1 MKGSG
6 NDEGAKIADMIL
18 GRLID
23 KYEKSR
29 SYIGENKVRQRFSI
43 RITDVFPGYA
53 DHSQIDIFRSVNDT
67 AEFLRRKGFVKI
79 DADPAGVI
87 RSVFLEIEKL
97 HDVYA
102 FLGRIPKSDTDTD
115 VRRVLDS
122 YINAND
128 ILCAFCKQQLER
140 LERNRSVRFFSGDL
154 REFENVLEAV
164 KEIHLIKE
172 EMFFREFSI
181 MVFRD
186 SKVFDGI
193 QGKVESLLFE
203 FGDFPEKESVL
214 ASFDLV
220 RTPSYVNFKGN
231 GRICVCDEVIDLRNL
246 RGRDIALSSGLL
258 PDIGSIEVFGKK
270 VITVENLTSF
280 HLFCEPD
287 FFVIYLGGFHNSVRG
302 AFIRRVFEQN
312 PDSEFFHFGDIDAG
326 GFHILDHLRR
336 STGVGFVPYC
346 MDVETLTR
354 FQEFWKPLSD
364 NDKKRLNM
372 MLEKYGSNGEFG
384 AVIGYMLRNECKL
397 EQEAV
402 RATGGDG
409 GFKPPSP
416 PAAPLTTKR
425 GKL

>member
-43 RITDVFPGYA
+43 RITDVYPGYA

-87 RSVFLEIEKL
+87 RSVFLEVGKL

-287 FFVIYLGGFHNSVRG
+287 FFVIYLGGFHNS
-302 AFIRRVFEQN
+302 
-312 PDSEFFHFGDIDAG
+312 
-326 GFHILDHLRR
+326 
-336 STGVGFVPYC
+336 
-346 MDVETLTR
+346 
-354 FQEFWKPLSD
+354 
-364 NDKKRLNM
+364 
-372 MLEKYGSNGEFG
+372 
-384 AVIGYMLRNECKL
+384 
-397 EQEAV
+397 
-402 RATGGDG
+402 
-409 GFKPPSP
+409 
-416 PAAPLTTKR
+416 
-425 GKL
+425 